1 MYPGFVEQLKNDS
14 VNKDRGI
21 YDFEVRSFWLS
32 VIKLLTGVIKLLQV
46 YCYLYIDQTCLTNE
60 AVTIIDDEEKSKV
73 PWKLNNTMGTFAVIT
88 FNDANCQYAGDEW
101 KFSFCC
107 KG

>member
-1 MYPGFVEQLKNDS
+1 VYPGFVEQLKNDS

-46 YCYLYIDQTCLTNE
+46 YCYLYIDQKLPHKRSSN
-60 AVTIIDDEEKSKV
+60 DYWWWRKV
-73 PWKLNNTMGTFAVIT
+73 
-88 FNDANCQYAGDEW
+88 
-101 KFSFCC
+101 
-107 KG
+107 KGSL